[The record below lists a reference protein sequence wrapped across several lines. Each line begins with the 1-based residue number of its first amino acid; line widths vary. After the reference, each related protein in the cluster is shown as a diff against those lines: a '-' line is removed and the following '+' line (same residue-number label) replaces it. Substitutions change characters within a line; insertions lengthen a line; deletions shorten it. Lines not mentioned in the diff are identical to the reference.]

1 MLVPTPTIRKFVERP
16 FRIIARHEMVISVS
30 ATIISKRELTVS
42 NPEIIFN
49 GITGEMASDAEGMKF
64 TTGKMTSDSEEIK
77 FATEKMT
84 SDAEGME
91 FTTGKMTSEMSE
103 MISVTREMKT
113 DAVETTPTFAAVTTV
128 ATNQTIIIAKT
139 Y

>member
-1 MLVPTPTIRKFVERP
+1 MVSTPTIRKFVERP

-30 ATIISKRELTVS
+30 ATIISKREITVS

-49 GITGEMASDAEGMKF
+49 GITGEIISDSEEMKF
-64 TTGKMTSDSEEIK
+64 TTGT
-77 FATEKMT
+77 MT
-84 SDAEGME
+84 SDAEGMD
-91 FTTGKMTSEMSE
+91 FTTTKMTSEMSK

-113 DAVETTPTFAAVTTV
+113 DAEETTPTFAAVTTV
-128 ATNQTIIIAKT
+128 TASQTIIIAKT

>member
-1 MLVPTPTIRKFVERP
+1 MVPTPTIRKFVERP
-16 FRIIARHEMVISVS
+16 FRTIARHEMVISVS
-30 ATIISKRELTVS
+30 ATIISKREITVS

-49 GITGEMASDAEGMKF
+49 GITGEMTSDAEGMKF
-64 TTGKMTSDSEEIK
+64 T
-77 FATEKMT
+77 TEKMT
-84 SDAEGME
+84 SDAEGMT

-113 DAVETTPTFAAVTTV
+113 DAEETTPTFAAVTTV
-128 ATNQTIIIAKT
+128 TASQTIIIAKT